1 MMSDSVDLSDL
12 MDGGGTATRSTLGD
26 KVPPPPKSSPPV
38 GGATFSALMDKTFGK
53 GHWRQTGGFR
63 SVDREEELRAEGA
76 GTVKPGRMSMHSVGN
91 EDAPG
96 ARDVV
101 VDGLTPDQAASKL
114 KGAGVKFRHVF
125 PEGTRGQQG
134 AHLHIDTEL
143 ADAPGEAV
151 PTGPPPVRGPGPVD
165 LSDLVDVGPK
175 KPTPLAQAREQPHQ
189 YKPSPYLP
197 NIADVPKDIGH
208 QFMEGVRANQ
218 QEAKR
223 PYGGF
228 EDTPIPMIGASPRG
242 VKVGLNTLSAI
253 FSPISGAAEAVIGRP
268 VANIGN
274 AIKDKFHIE
283 PKYEFDPE
291 AIGNL
296 ASIAVGGAGEL
307 NEARAATKV
316 GRTVQEFRAAQA
328 ARAAAPRA
336 LPQSN
341 ALKAQ
346 LAGRDPEY
354 AKRVDE
360 LHRSGVELTP
370 GQIKGG
376 ADKVKEDRATS
387 SPYRGPAIEAARNRS
402 IDQYNRATYD
412 KVLAP
417 VGKSYPKD
425 APVGHDAIA
434 QIEPT
439 LSRSY
444 DDALT
449 HARVNDTPEFTTK
462 LADLRKEADR
472 LKPDNRA
479 QFEQVVNDDLLHEFP
494 SGGMDGNAFKKVE
507 SKLSYES
514 RRRMSSQD
522 EDVRETGRMIG
533 KLKNELHDQMIASS
547 PPETVAKVQ
556 AADKSWAMFK
566 RVQKATVKAG
576 SKDGRFSPSNLLQ
589 AVKEGDKS
597 KDKSQYAKGDALLQR
612 WARAGQTVLPST
624 VPDSGT
630 AGRMKQGIAGRVIGS
645 SLGAA
650 VGHHLGPLGAEAGA
664 AAGFAAGEP
673 IDNAVAGG
681 TNALARAL
689 LARSSARM
697 AGRPVAGRN
706 AMRAI
711 APPVLVGAGAA
722 NAGGQIG
729 NGQP

>member
-1 MMSDSVDLSDL
+1 MADGSDTPATDLQALAVAAAKKHGIPPTWFVSLIGDGEGGFKNPKGVSPKGARGVGQLMPGTAAEEGVDNPDDPEQNIDASARYAAKQWRRFKGDAKLSAAAYNAGPENAEKHGRNWDAYPKAHETKPYVQRVALPSVDEVLDSAKPLPRADDL
-12 MDGGGTATRSTLGD
+12 LEAAPSST
-26 KVPPPPKSSPPV
+26 P
-38 GGATFSALMDKTFGK
+38 
-53 GHWRQTGGFR
+53 
-63 SVDREEELRAEGA
+63 
-76 GTVKPGRMSMHSVGN
+76 
-91 EDAPG
+91 
-96 ARDVV
+96 
-101 VDGLTPDQAASKL
+101 AA
-114 KGAGVKFRHVF
+114 
-125 PEGTRGQQG
+125 
-134 AHLHIDTEL
+134 
-143 ADAPGEAV
+143 
-151 PTGPPPVRGPGPVD
+151 
-165 LSDLVDVGPK
+165 PK

-189 YKPSPYLP
+189 YKPNPYLP

-242 VKVGLNTLSAI
+242 IKEGLNTLSAI
-253 FSPISGAAEAVIGRP
+253 ASPISGAAEAVIGRP
-268 VANIGN
+268 VANIAN
-274 AIKDKFHIE
+274 AIKDKFHIA

-307 NEARAATKV
+307 NEARAAAKV

-346 LAGRDPEY
+346 LAGRDSEY

-387 SPYRGPAIEAARNRS
+387 SPYRGPAIEAARSRS

-494 SGGMDGNAFKKVE
+494 SGGMDGKAFKKVE

-522 EDVRETGRMIG
+522 EDVRETGKMIG

-711 APPVLVGAGAA
+711 APPVPVGAGAA